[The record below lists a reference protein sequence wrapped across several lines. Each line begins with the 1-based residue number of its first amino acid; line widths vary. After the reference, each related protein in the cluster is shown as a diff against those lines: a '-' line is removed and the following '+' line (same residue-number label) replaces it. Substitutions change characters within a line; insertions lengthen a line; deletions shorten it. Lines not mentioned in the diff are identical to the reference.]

1 MIFLVIPLMILIS
14 TTSKAQ
20 NNFLAAM
27 ETDEWGKTI
36 MIPSMTE
43 MNFTLISESD
53 PASYPELNKRQM
65 ISRDIRNWEI
75 FKTTGLSINQKKLD
89 PILPGAK
96 QFSPSKKW
104 SAGFTVQ
111 DYINIQWKEKQ
122 FSFDSFLSAEC
133 EPVSRIDLTP
143 EHAIKCSI
151 AFKF

>member
-1 MIFLVIPLMILIS
+1 MILLVIPLMILFS
-14 TTSKAQ
+14 TSAKAQ
-20 NNFLAAM
+20 NNFLVA
-27 ETDEWGKTI
+27 TNTVEWEK
-36 MIPSMTE
+36 MIITSSTTE
-43 MNFTLISESD
+43 MNYNMIFEYD
-53 PASYPELNKRQM
+53 PAPSQKFNKRQM
-65 ISRDIRNWEI
+65 ISRVIRNGEI
-75 FKTTGLSINQKKLD
+75 LKTKGLSINQTKLD

-104 SAGFTVQ
+104 SAGFTMQ

-133 EPVSRIDLTP
+133 EPVSQIDLTP